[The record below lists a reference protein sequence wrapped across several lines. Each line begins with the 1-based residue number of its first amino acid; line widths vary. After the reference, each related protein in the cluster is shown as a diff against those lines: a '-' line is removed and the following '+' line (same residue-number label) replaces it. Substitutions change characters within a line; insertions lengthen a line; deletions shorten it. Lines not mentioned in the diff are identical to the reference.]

1 MARADRI
8 TALSQQDE
16 VYSDF
21 LTNFNA
27 HPVSGMLLRL
37 VNEKAVSRSIRN
49 LINTN
54 RGERLY
60 QPDIGSSI
68 RNLLFEPMGQATAI
82 ALRSAI
88 EHTIR
93 TYEPRAQVL
102 DVGIVAR
109 ELENAYIVTIVYMLI
124 NSAEPVSV
132 NVTLQ
137 RVR

>member
-1 MARADRI
+1 MSRADRI
-8 TALSQQDE
+8 TSLSQVEE

-68 RNLLFEPMGQATAI
+68 RNLLFEPMGQSTAI

-102 DVGIVAR
+102 EVRIVAR

-124 NSAEPVSV
+124 NSTEPVSV